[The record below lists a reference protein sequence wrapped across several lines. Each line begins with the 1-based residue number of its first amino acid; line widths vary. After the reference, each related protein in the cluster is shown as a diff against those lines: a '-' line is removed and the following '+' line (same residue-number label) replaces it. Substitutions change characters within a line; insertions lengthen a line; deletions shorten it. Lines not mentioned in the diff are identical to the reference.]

1 MLIVFSFAAG
11 TLLGLVLGMIL
22 ICLIQVKR
30 EWKKDASE

>member
-22 ICLIQVKR
+22 TCLIQVKR
-30 EWKKDASE
+30 EWKEDTSE